1 MSDARSKTSGFDGRG
16 LSAWLSRLRRARRP
30 LVVLSLLLG
39 AASSASAQTSFL
51 EVTPAADPY
60 FVTPPEEDFWVNAV
74 APADVDGDGD
84 LDLAVIGFYV
94 VYNVS
99 AEDRL
104 VLFINDGPDPG
115 GVWLFSHQLL
125 PLGSL
130 SAGAS
135 DLAWADFDGDAD
147 YDLAVGSDGATVVYR
162 NDAGVLT
169 QLDGVLPGYWEDSSY
184 TGAYDLRSL
193 TWADADNDGDQDLL
207 IPSVFDPDTS
217 SMRTV
222 LMRNEGAS
230 GGSWLFTDT
239 SATIDPTVHAQSAW
253 ADDDA
258 DGDLDLFLVNVDPY
272 LETGFVRRFGND
284 GGTFTGSDLLAIRV
298 EYGLADWGD
307 HDGDGDLD
315 ILVAGNIQEAGGT
328 YDTVLRIYRNDGGS
342 YTETTLINAPN
353 ADWLD
358 LHAATWADYDSDGDV
373 DLLITGNFVGAVDI
387 EGKSDIWSNDGGA
400 FSALGVNL
408 PAPISSIGRGGTFTW
423 LDLDGDGD
431 LDYLVAG
438 AYYVPGGN
446 GLVEARMHL
455 YRNEAGTENLA
466 PTVPTGLTAV
476 PGDGGVVA
484 LSWSPADDDSTPP
497 ESITYDLDLRLVG
510 GSAMSAERPPEPGD
524 VSAVTSWALTGLAPG
539 SYVWSVRAV
548 DSAFNGGSAAE
559 GTFTVAGD
567 SLFGDGFESGDT
579 SAWTASV
586 P

>member
-230 GGSWLFTDT
+230 AGSWLFTDT

>member
-1 MSDARSKTSGFDGRG
+1 MSDERSRTFQINGRFRPDW
-16 LSAWLSRLRRARRP
+16 SPEARRGRCS
-30 LVVLSLLLG
+30 LVVVAVLLG
-39 AASSASAQTSFL
+39 IASAAAAQTSFL
-51 EVTPAADPY
+51 EVTPPADPY
-60 FVTPPEEDFWVNAV
+60 FVTPAEEDFWVNAV

-84 LDLAVIGFYV
+84 LDFAAIGFYV
-94 VYNVS
+94 HYNVS

-115 GVWLFSHQLL
+115 AGWLFSHQLL

-147 YDLAVGSDGATVVYR
+147 YDLAVGSDGATVIYR
-162 NDAGVLT
+162 NDAGALT
-169 QLDGVLPGYWEDSSY
+169 QLDSLLPGYWEDSGY

-207 IPSVFDPDTS
+207 IPSVFDS
-217 SMRTV
+217 GSHSFRTV
-222 LMRNEGAS
+222 LMRNDGAS
-230 GGSWLFTDT
+230 GGGWLFTDT
-239 SATIDPTVHAQSAW
+239 GAAIDASVHAQSAW

-272 LETGFVRRFGND
+272 TETGFVRRFGND
-284 GGTFTGSDLLAIRV
+284 GGAFTGSDLLAIRV

-307 HDGDGDLD
+307 YDGDGDLD

-328 YDTVLRIYRNDGGS
+328 YDTVLRVDRNDGGS
-342 YTETTLINAPN
+342 YTEVTLIDAPN

-373 DLLITGNFVGAVDI
+373 DLLITGNFIGATDI
-387 EGKSDIWSNDGGA
+387 EGKSDIWSNDGGI
-400 FSALGVNL
+400 FTALGVNL
-408 PAPISSIGRGGTFTW
+408 PAPISSVGRGGTFTW

-455 YRNEAGTENLA
+455 YTNEAGTENLA
-466 PTVPTGLTAV
+466 PTAPTNLTAMPV
-476 PGDGGVVA
+476 GGGA
-484 LSWSPADDDSTPP
+484 LLSWDPAQDDSTPP
-497 ESITYDLDLRLVG
+497 ESITYDLDLRAVG
-510 GSAMSAERPPEPGD
+510 GPPMGAGRPPEPGN
-524 VSAVTSWALTGLAPG
+524 VSAVTSWLLTGLAPG
-539 SYVWSVRAV
+539 SYAWSVRAV
-548 DSAFNGGSAAE
+548 DSAFNAGPVAE
-559 GTFTVAGD
+559 GTLAVAGE
-567 SLFGDGFESGDT
+567 SLFSDGFESGDLG
-579 SAWTASV
+579 AWSTSV

>member
-1 MSDARSKTSGFDGRG
+1 MSNERSETTRINGRPRPKA
-16 LSAWLSRLRRARRP
+16 SPEWRRARCVP
-30 LVVLSLLLG
+30 ALLAVLLG
-39 AASSASAQTSFL
+39 VASAAAAQTSFL
-51 EVTPAADPY
+51 EVTPPADPY
-60 FVTPPEEDFWVNAV
+60 FVTPAEEDFWVNAV

-84 LDLAVIGFYV
+84 LDFAAIGYYV

-115 GVWLFSHQLL
+115 GGWLFSHQLL

-130 SAGAS
+130 TAGAS

-147 YDLAVGSDGATVVYR
+147 YDLAVGSDGATVIYR
-162 NDAGVLT
+162 NDSGVLT
-169 QLDGVLPGYWEDSSY
+169 QLDSLLPGYWEDSSY

-207 IPSVFDPDTS
+207 IPSVFDPGTS

-222 LMRNEGAS
+222 LMRNDGAS

-239 SATIDPTVHAQSAW
+239 DATIDPSVHAQSAW
-253 ADDDA
+253 ADDDS

-272 LETGFVRRFGND
+272 IGTSFVRRFGND
-284 GGTFTGSDLLAIRV
+284 GGTFTAADLLAIRV

-307 HDGDGDLD
+307 CDGDGDLD

-387 EGKSDIWSNDGGA
+387 EGKSDIWSNNGGI
-400 FSALGVNL
+400 FTALGLNL

-423 LDLDGDGD
+423 FDLDGDGD

-446 GLVEARMHL
+446 GLVEAQMHL
-455 YRNEAGTENLA
+455 YTNEAGTENLA
-466 PTVPTGLTAV
+466 PTAPTGLTAV
-476 PGDGGVVA
+476 PGSGGVA
-484 LSWSPADDDSTPP
+484 LSWTPAEDDSTPP
-497 ESITYDLDLRLVG
+497 ESITYDLDLRVVG
-510 GSAMSAERPPEPGD
+510 GPLMGAGRPPEPGD
-524 VSAVTSWALTGLAPG
+524 VSAVTSWLLTGLAPG

-548 DSAFNGGSAAE
+548 DTAFNAGPLAE
-559 GTFTVAGD
+559 GTLTVAGE
-567 SLFGDGFESGDT
+567 SLFSDGFESGDLG
-579 SAWTASV
+579 AWSTSV

>member
-1 MSDARSKTSGFDGRG
+1 MSDARSKASGFDGRG

-342 YTETTLINAPN
+342 YTETSLINAPN

>member
-1 MSDARSKTSGFDGRG
+1 MSNERSRTSRINGRPRPKV
-16 LSAWLSRLRRARRP
+16 SPNRRRARCRP
-30 LVVLSLLLG
+30 VLLAVLLG
-39 AASSASAQTSFL
+39 VASAATAQTSFL
-51 EVTPAADPY
+51 EVTPPADPY

-84 LDLAVIGFYV
+84 LDFAAIGFYV

-115 GVWLFSHQLL
+115 GGGWSFSHQLL
-125 PLGSL
+125 PMGSL
-130 SAGAS
+130 TAGAS
-135 DLAWADFDGDAD
+135 DLAWADFDADAD
-147 YDLAVGSDGATVVYR
+147 YDLAVGSDGATVIYR

-169 QLDGVLPGYWEDSSY
+169 PLDGALPGYWEDSGY

-222 LMRNEGAS
+222 LMRNDGAS
-230 GGSWLFTDT
+230 GSGWLFTDAA
-239 SATIDPTVHAQSAW
+239 ATIDPTVHAQSAW
-253 ADDDA
+253 ADDDS

-272 LETGFVRRFGND
+272 IGTGFVRRFGND
-284 GGTFTGSDLLAIRV
+284 GGAFTASDLLAVRV

-307 HDGDGDLD
+307 CDGDGDLD
-315 ILVAGNIQEAGGT
+315 ILVSGNIQEADGT
-328 YDTVLRIYRNDGGS
+328 YDTVLRLYRNDGGS
-342 YTETTLINAPN
+342 YTETTLIDAPN

-373 DLLITGNFVGAVDI
+373 DLLVTGNFVGGVDI
-387 EGKSDIWSNDGGA
+387 EGKSDIFSNDGGV
-400 FSALGVNL
+400 FTALGVNL
-408 PAPISSIGRGGTFTW
+408 PAPISSVGRGGTFTW
-423 LDLDGDGD
+423 FDLDADGD

-455 YRNEAGTENLA
+455 YRNEAGLENLA
-466 PTVPTGLTAV
+466 PTAPTGLTAA
-476 PGDGGVVA
+476 PGSGGVA
-484 LSWSPADDDSTPP
+484 LSWTPAEDDSTPP
-497 ESITYDLDLRLVG
+497 ESITYDLDLRAVG
-510 GSAMSAERPPEPGD
+510 GAPMGVGRPPEPGD
-524 VSAVTSWALTGLAPG
+524 VSAVTSWLLTGLAPG

-548 DSAFNGGSAAE
+548 DSAFNAGPVAE
-559 GTFTVAGD
+559 GTLTVAGE
-567 SLFGDGFESGDT
+567 SLFSDGFESGDLG
-579 SAWTASV
+579 AWSTSV